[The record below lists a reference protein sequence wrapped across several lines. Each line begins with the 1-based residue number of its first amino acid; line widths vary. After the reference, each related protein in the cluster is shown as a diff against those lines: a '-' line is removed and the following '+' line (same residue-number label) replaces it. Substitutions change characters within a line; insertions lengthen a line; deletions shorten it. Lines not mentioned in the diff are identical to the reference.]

1 MPMEKHVVNWK
12 NAIVKINKTQARPR
26 KGAGESKGDFEMKK
40 WEIIKGILLILGLPI
55 GWIIVELICR
65 ALEI

>member
-1 MPMEKHVVNWK
+1 LSAGKAQQQRLTKHKPGPEKGPGK
-12 NAIVKINKTQARPR
+12 L
-26 KGAGESKGDFEMKK
+26 KGDFEMKK